1 MSLNLKMNKYYI
13 NSFLKVT
20 FLFFIAFLIQ
30 CRSKI
35 QIKELESS
43 NKRII
48 LNKDS
53 FFVDH
58 SKLVSLKTKL
68 KTKAY
73 SQLYKDLLEKADES
87 LKQGVFSVVQKT
99 QIPPSGDKHDYISIG
114 PYWWPDP
121 IKEAGLPWIR
131 RDGEINPL
139 TRDSNTDYEVK
150 NKFFNN
156 SYDLAMA
163 YFFSDDINYGNKA
176 LELLQVWFVNEETKM
191 NPNLNF
197 AQAIPGLNTG
207 RGIGI
212 IEFSGIVKILST
224 IEILELKSKMDS
236 TTSKSLRLWFAEYLN
251 WLQTSENG
259 LFEKNTKNNHGVWYD
274 VQIVSILLF
283 LDRIEEAKLVLEEV
297 KSMRIAV
304 QIESDGKQPHELAR
318 TKSLSYSTMNLKGLT
333 YLSYFGKKLG
343 IDLWNF
349 KATNGASIRNAYEYL
364 KPFANGKM
372 KWEYQQINSLD
383 KALTDLEKLFA
394 TAGAQFNVQEYS
406 QIGTSKK
413 GSISALLIE

>member
-20 FLFFIAFLIQ
+20 LLFFIAFLIQ

-121 IKEAGLPWIR
+121 IKEDGLPWIR

-156 SYDLAMA
+156 SYDLALA

-224 IEILELKSKMDS
+224 IKILELKSKMDS

-297 KSMRIAV
+297 KFMRIAV

-364 KPFANGKM
+364 KPFAKGNM